1 MIASAITGNNVD
13 AVGRETGLRINKN
26 QQLLFNGVTGRDFIL
41 VGILFQEV
49 EKRLQQTKIII
60 RLLKQSMSAQRGGY
74 KTVKGLFLKS
84 PDIFYLTYMK
94 GKEQHPFLNA
104 FKPCALTSMSV
115 NYTGSGT
122 YATYHDG
129 NPVHLNLSLSF
140 RELTAVYR
148 EDYFRRVR
156 RWSRILMGF
165 FRELPNIEYLSPL
178 ADRNSSLD
186 YIKVKNLFRRVKIRD
201 DLKKYFTIFDKITIR
216 DGFRP
221 DQVAEQ
227 VYGQSDLDWVVLTT
241 AGIINVNN
249 EWALNS
255 QELYEFALNK
265 YGAYLNAT
273 KHYETIEIRDIR
285 NRLILP
291 AGKL

>member
-1 MIASAITGNNVD
+1 
-13 AVGRETGLRINKN
+13 
-26 QQLLFNGVTGRDFIL
+26 
-41 VGILFQEV
+41 
-49 EKRLQQTKIII
+49 
-60 RLLKQSMSAQRGGY
+60 
-74 KTVKGLFLKS
+74 
-84 PDIFYLTYMK
+84 
-94 GKEQHPFLNA
+94 
-104 FKPCALTSMSV
+104 
-115 NYTGSGT
+115 
-122 YATYHDG
+122 
-129 NPVHLNLSLSF
+129 
-140 RELTAVYR
+140 
-148 EDYFRRVR
+148 
-156 RWSRILMGF
+156 MGF
-165 FRELPNIEYLSPL
+165 FRELPNVEILSPL

-249 EWALNS
+249 EWPLNS
-255 QELYEFALNK
+255 RELYEFALNK

-291 AGKL
+291 AGQIVDEDFSIPDPSNTLTSLSGNAVRICISNYEYETRVNEKKRNIDLLKPEYLQQFLKDMRKIMKYSKSSQFINTRLVRTSNVRIKSP